1 MSLGVGLLVFA
12 LVALALFPSQFSSLL
27 VPFLAR
33 APAPAYLQ
41 AAAGPVSPNPALAET
56 GGLGPLTSL
65 APETNTRSTATGSP
79 ALLPTALSA
88 APPAGEPAATVAPL
102 SAAATTVEPAA
113 EPTVEPAAEPA
124 EPVATYTPPAP
135 TPVPGPGRLAISA
148 IGVDEQTVIIPIKEG
163 AWDISELG
171 GRVGWLA
178 NTGRMPGDD
187 LAMAFT
193 AHATISALV
202 NGPFGRLWTIKTGEE
217 LVYTWQGTDYVYA
230 VREQWI
236 VAPEDVGQL
245 FVRDGN
251 VLLLVSCNI
260 WSSDG
265 NIFTNRLVVRA
276 ELVRMQASSMM

>member
-33 APAPAYLQ
+33 SPALVSPQ
-41 AAAGPVSPNPALAET
+41 TAAGPISPNPALAET
-56 GGLGPLTSL
+56 GGLGPLPSL
-65 APETNTRSTATGSP
+65 ASETNTRSTATASP
-79 ALLPTALSA
+79 TLSPTASA
-88 APPAGEPAATVAPL
+88 TGEAVAEPAATVAPL
-102 SAAATTVEPAA
+102 SAAAATA
-113 EPTVEPAAEPA
+113 EPTAEPA
-124 EPVATYTPPAP
+124 EPAATYYTPRPVPTP

-148 IGVDEQTVIIPIKEG
+148 IGVDEQTVIIPITDG
-163 AWDISELG
+163 AWDISGLG
-171 GRVGWLA
+171 DRVGWLA

-202 NGPFGRLWTIKTGEE
+202 NGPFARLWTIKTGEE

>member
-12 LVALALFPSQFSSLL
+12 LVALALFPNQFSSLL

-33 APAPAYLQ
+33 SPAPAYSQ
-41 AAAGPVSPNPALAET
+41 TAAGHLAPNLAHDET
-56 GGLGPLTSL
+56 GGLGPLLSL
-65 APETNTRSTATGSP
+65 ASETNASSTATASP
-79 ALLPTALSA
+79 TPSPTASPTA
-88 APPAGEPAATVAPL
+88 SPVAEPAAAIAPL
-102 SAAATTVEPAA
+102 SAAAITVELAA

-148 IGVDEQTVIIPIKEG
+148 IGVDEQTVIIPIKDG

-202 NGPFGRLWTIKTGEE
+202 NGPFARLWTIKTGEE

-276 ELVRMQASSMM
+276 ELVRVQASSMM

>member
-33 APAPAYLQ
+33 
-41 AAAGPVSPNPALAET
+41 SPNLAHDET
-56 GGLGPLTSL
+56 GGLGPLLSL
-65 APETNTRSTATGSP
+65 APETNASSTATASPTLSPTASPTASP
-79 ALLPTALSA
+79 AA
-88 APPAGEPAATVAPL
+88 EPAATVAPL
-102 SAAATTVEPAA
+102 SAAAPTAEPA
-113 EPTVEPAAEPA
+113 VEPA
-124 EPVATYTPPAP
+124 EPAATYTPPAP

-148 IGVDEQTVIIPIKEG
+148 IGVDEQTVIIPIKDG

-202 NGPFGRLWTIKTGEE
+202 NGPFARLWTIKTGEE

-276 ELVRMQASSMM
+276 ELVRVQASSMM